1 VLEPSIEFHFFSDEA
16 TSALD
21 NQSEKIVQA
30 ALDKARDGRTCIII
44 AHRLTTIQNADLIYV
59 LDEGE
64 VVEKGTHEQLM
75 RLGKKYAKLYKMQQ
89 VN

>member
-1 VLEPSIEFHFFSDEA
+1 VLED
-16 TSALD
+16 
-21 NQSEKIVQA
+21 
-30 ALDKARDGRTCIII
+30 
-44 AHRLTTIQNADLIYV
+44 
-59 LDEGE
+59 GE